1 MENKKD
7 IIKRLILLIVT
18 LVFVIGALFGGSVLS
33 RFYVDKSPNKDFSY
47 ESVFTADK
55 LSLETDKDGLFRVLK
70 INDTHFFNGTSE
82 NDVMTLELIRSVL
95 DKTPCDF
102 IVINGDLVDGF
113 NLDKSYDKFGSID
126 IFASLLEEYATPW
139 TFAPGNNDCEIDGSN
154 ESIIAFMMQ
163 YEHFVCGNTEGVPGS
178 VNFTVDITN
187 QGEKVHSLAIMDSG
201 ARKPR
206 AVGPYQSMGEEQA
219 QWLDNVTKEGGVR
232 TSVFFHMPTNAFKDA
247 YDNGESVE
255 GIERYETF
263 PYAEKGDDTVFD
275 NVISQNELITLIS
288 CGHQHSN
295 NMCSFY
301 NGRYYQ
307 LSSVSGF
314 SAMRNSFIIPSCTL
328 TVINTLE
335 ENSQNMYQL
344 EQIRG

>member
-7 IIKRLILLIVT
+7 VIKRVILLLVT
-18 LVFVIGALFGGSVLS
+18 LVFVGGALFGTSVLS
-33 RFYVDKSPNKDFSY
+33 RFYTDKSPNKDFSY
-47 ESVFTADK
+47 EAVYTAEK
-55 LSLETDKDGLFRVLK
+55 LSLEADKSGALRVIK

-82 NDVMTLELIRSVL
+82 NDVRTLELIRSVL

-113 NLDKSYDKFGSID
+113 NLNKSYDKFGAID
-126 IFASLLEEYATPW
+126 IFASLLEEYETPW
-139 TFAPGNNDCEIDGSN
+139 TFAPGNNDCEIDGDN

-163 YEHFVCGNTEGVPGS
+163 YEHFVCGNSEGVPGS
-178 VNFTVDITN
+178 VNFTVDVN
-187 QGEKVHSLAIMDSG
+187 YNGEKVHSIAIMDSL

-206 AVGPYQSMGEEQA
+206 AIGPYQAMDEAQA
-219 QWLDNVTKEGGVR
+219 KWLDNTVKEGGVR
-232 TSVFFHMPTNAFKDA
+232 TSVFFHMPTGAFKDA
-247 YDNGESVE
+247 YDNGESFD

-263 PYAEKGDDTVFD
+263 PYAEKDGDTVFD

-301 NGRYYQ
+301 NGRFYQ

-314 SAMRNSFIIPSCTL
+314 SAMRNDFIIPSLTL
-328 TVINTLE
+328 TTINTLE
-335 ENSQNMYQL
+335 ENVQNMYQF